1 MITVAAD
8 KYLYNYNIHSYL
20 PENINLKLYNPESG
34 LPEDLRKF
42 DAILIRTVTEIN
54 RESLPDIPDN
64 LQFIGTASA
73 GSNHVDINYI
83 TNNGIVFS
91 NAAGC
96 NARSVAEYIAT
107 VLLLWSEQRAEN
119 LAECTVG
126 IVGAGHVGSELISLL
141 DKLDISFIA
150 YDPPR
155 EEKDTGFE
163 SAGLEDV
170 LSCDILTFHTPL
182 TTSGNYPTY
191 HWMNHQKF
199 KNHRYSLLI
208 NTSRGG
214 VIDEKA
220 LLKAHSD
227 NKVQDFIIDVW
238 ENEPEICEDVAQTA
252 FIKTPHIAGYSVQ
265 AKENAS
271 RIVAEKLLQHFN
283 LQYPENNFDSEPNI
297 VEKPVSAYHSI
308 SDLLTTVHPVRKYE
322 SELQKILKN
331 HKSER
336 GKYFNRLR
344 AEFPL
349 RQEFGNTYLPPSY
362 FERFPDLKNLGFAS
376 L

>member
-8 KYLYNYNIHSYL
+8 KYLYNIHSYL
-20 PENINLKLYNPESG
+20 PENINLQLYNPENG

-42 DAILIRTVTEIN
+42 DALLIRTVTDIN
-54 RESLPDIPDN
+54 RESLPYIPDN

-73 GSNHVDINYI
+73 GSNHVDIKYLNKNEI
-83 TNNGIVFS
+83 AFF

-107 VLLLWSEQRAEN
+107 VLILWSEQRAEN
-119 LAECTVG
+119 LAECKVG
-126 IVGAGHVGSELISLL
+126 IVGAGHVGSELIYLL
-141 DKLDISFIA
+141 NKLDISFIA

-155 EEKDTGFE
+155 EERDNGFE
-163 SAGLEDV
+163 SAGLENL

-182 TTSGNYPTY
+182 TSSGTYPTY

-199 KNHRYSLLI
+199 KNQRFSLLI

-220 LLKAHSD
+220 LLKAHK
-227 NKVQDFIIDVW
+227 NNNVQDFIIDVW
-238 ENEPEICEDVAQTA
+238 ENEPEICEDVARTA

-271 RIVAEKLLQHFN
+271 MIVAEKLIQHFN
-283 LQYPENNFDSEPNI
+283 LKYPENNIDSEPNI
-297 VEKPVSAYHSI
+297 VEKPVSSYHSI
-308 SDLLTTVHPVRKYE
+308 SGLLTTVHPVREYE
-322 SELQKILKN
+322 SELQKILKSKN
-331 HKSER
+331 AER

-362 FERFPDLKNLGFAS
+362 FERFPYLKKLGFVS
-376 L
+376 I